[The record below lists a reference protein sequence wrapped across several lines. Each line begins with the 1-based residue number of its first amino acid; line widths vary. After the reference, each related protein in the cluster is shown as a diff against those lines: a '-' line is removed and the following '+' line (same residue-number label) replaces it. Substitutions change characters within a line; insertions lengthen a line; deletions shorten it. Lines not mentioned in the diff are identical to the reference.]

1 MFTRFDFR
9 GKTSLQTKL
18 LFTFLPLLLLILG
31 CFLAYVNWFVVHPLK
46 EKTVDETL
54 QTATNLSEM
63 LDDYINLQNQLSQ
76 RILSNKHVFDVL
88 STKNQLMTYNLERVR
103 ELKDMMFQALGP
115 SIDIRDMVMY
125 DPYGNQVASYIGI
138 TTPASLKPIIQ
149 DSRYSS
155 KLANSTYILYTEQP
169 DAFAFIRAITDQN
182 GVIYGYLYI
191 LLDHSYLQKVADG
204 VVGSRVYVTDSEG
217 KTIVQS
223 TGANPIQQV
232 QRIEPGMPA
241 KGIDT
246 DSSRNYVAYQQSPDN
261 GWTTIILTSEASVLG
276 DVNSVK
282 YLSIILIISLTLFS
296 LLYVYFS
303 AKNFVLPIRRL
314 RSQMMRMNYGN
325 LNVKADRRL
334 HNNELLLLNEAFSEM
349 LERLQASIDREK
361 QAVHEEVMAR
371 NSALQAHIAPHF
383 IHNALYLISIA
394 SQEGK
399 RETVSRMCMQL
410 SESLRYIVSSPY
422 KHVSLQEE
430 MDHTNRYL
438 SLVQQNYED
447 DLTWNIQMDPDA
459 GSILLPR
466 LVIQPFVENCIEHAF
481 EQTDPPWKIEITVKL
496 YNGMWAIEI
505 RDNGS
510 GIEPSKI
517 DEIMHTLEE
526 SNHGA
531 LEMKRESLGLGNMGM
546 VNTVNRLKLMYK
558 NRLFFNIFNHE
569 MGGTTVQIIAS
580 MHHDFY

>member
-1 MFTRFDFR
+1 MFTSLDFR
-9 GKTSLQTKL
+9 NKTSLQTKL
-18 LFTFLPLLLLILG
+18 VLTFFPLLLLILG
-31 CFLAYVNWFVVHPLK
+31 CFLVYVNWFVVHPLK
-46 EKTVDETL
+46 EKTVDEAL
-54 QTATNLSEM
+54 QTATNLSEL
-63 LDDYINLQNQLSQ
+63 LDDYINVQNQLSQ
-76 RILSNKHVFDVL
+76 RILSNKHVFDTL
-88 STKNQLMTYNLERVR
+88 TTNNQLAAYNLERIR

-115 SIDIRDMVMY
+115 SIDIRDMVIY
-125 DPYGNQVASYIGI
+125 DPDGKQAASYIGNN
-138 TTPASLKPIIQ
+138 TPASLKPVIQ

-155 KLANSTYILYTEQP
+155 KLANSSYILYTQQP

-204 VVGSRVYVTDSEG
+204 VVGSRVYVTDSDG
-217 KTIVQS
+217 KTIVKS

-232 QRIEPGMPA
+232 QPIAPGMTA
-241 KGIDT
+241 RGINT
-246 DSSRNYVAYQQSPDN
+246 DSSRNYIAYQQSADN
-261 GWTTIILTSEASVLG
+261 GWTTIIVTSKASVLG

-282 YLSIILIISLTLFS
+282 YFSMILIVSLTVFS

-334 HNNELLLLNEAFSEM
+334 HNNELQLLNEAFGEM

-399 RETVSRMCMQL
+399 RETVSKMCGQL

-422 KHVSLQEE
+422 KHVSLLEE
-430 MDHTNRYL
+430 MEHTKRYL

-447 DLTWNIQMDPDA
+447 DLVWDIQIDPA
-459 GSILLPR
+459 ACPILLPR
-466 LVIQPFVENCIEHAF
+466 LVIQPFVENCVEHAF
-481 EQTDPPWKIEITVKL
+481 ERTDPPWKIDIKAKL
-496 YNGMWAIEI
+496 YNGLWAIEI
-505 RDNGS
+505 SDNGS
-510 GIEPSKI
+510 GIDPSKT
-517 DEIMHTLEE
+517 DEIMSTLER
-526 SNHGA
+526 SDHGA
-531 LEMKRESLGLGNMGM
+531 HELKRESLGLGNMGM
-546 VNTVNRLKLMYK
+546 VNTVSRLKLMYK
-558 NRLFFNIFNHE
+558 NRLFFNIFNNE
-569 MGGTTVQIIAS
+569 KGGTTVQIIAS
-580 MHHDFY
+580 MHQNFY